1 MSIEVVEIVTI
12 QSLGNWGE
20 EGSRGACRQYWLIV
34 RLGDVIRVWQVH
46 QGLVGDLIW
55 SLLSIPTIAHQEKS
69 KER

>member
-1 MSIEVVEIVTI
+1 MTI

-20 EGSRGACRQYWLIV
+20 EGEGSRGACRQYWLIV
-34 RLGDVIRVWQVH
+34 RLGDVIGVWQGY
-46 QGLVGDLIW
+46 QGLVGGLIW